1 MEVRTI
7 SFTWRTIHVEFPETL
22 VPLYNKMSE
31 VFNTILSDP
40 SLRAGVVSVD
50 PTLRRDNYRNE
61 MRRVIG
67 NEVRD
72 LLGPDFPNKA
82 WHSRIIFEQL
92 RRMVVSLRE
101 RQIVFDTLNGG
112 QADSLFWSQIH
123 ERGVY
128 PTMGTVSNV
137 QRSSCRPTLPCH
149 AVFVLDYS
157 ASDPQMFTQ
166 HGHTFKAK
174 TIDNEWTEFAVILP
188 LSIRDGATGR
198 VAKPQFY
205 KNKDGKYLGDLPYEV
220 EVLPIESTGGVVGVD
235 LGKLKPFSATVLHP
249 DGTTTPEYIASRRIE
264 RIGRVVDNL
273 YREKKAIYAKCDR
286 CAPYTMQVESVTKDV
301 RRRKTMEHL
310 SAKITRLKME
320 RARLIAKSIVHIALT
335 HQCSEIHVENLS
347 WLGSKGGRWEHSLI
361 QQCIAQAAELRG
373 ITVVK
378 VNPAYTSRKHP
389 ITNEM
394 GTWCGRDVVFD
405 GERLDRDHIASINIA
420 KRGKKARKVTHVC
433 KRPPIRTKPPSR
445 KELKRR
451 MRELLQVRGDQV
463 VSLSPMV
470 PGACVPHERWSAVSV
485 DASIIN
491 MKHSIVS
498 KQQCTVQRH
507 ISSDVQYND
516 DAGAHLF

>member
-1 MEVRTI
+1 MEVRII

-22 VPLYNKMSE
+22 VPLYDKMSE

-50 PTLRRDNYRNE
+50 PTLRRGDYWTE

-67 NEVRD
+67 SEVCD

-82 WHSRIIFEQL
+82 WHSRIVFEQL

-101 RQIVFDTLNGG
+101 RQIVFDVLNGG
-112 QADSLFWSQIH
+112 RPDSLFWSRVH
-123 ERGVY
+123 ERGVC

-137 QRSSCRPTLPCH
+137 QRSSCRPALPCH

-157 ASDPQMFTQ
+157 TSNPQMFTQ

-174 TIDNEWTEFAVILP
+174 TIDNEWTEFSAILP

-198 VAKPQFY
+198 VAKPRFY
-205 KNKDGKYLGDLPYEV
+205 KGKDGRYLGDLSYEV
-220 EVLPIESTGGVVGVD
+220 EVRPFKGTDSVVGVD

-249 DGTTTPEYIASRRIE
+249 DGKTTPEYIASRRIE

-273 YREKKAIYAKCDR
+273 YREKKAIYAKCNR
-286 CAPYTMQVESVTKDV
+286 CTPYTQVESATKDA
-301 RRRKTMEHL
+301 RRRKTVEHL

-335 HQCSEIHVENLS
+335 HQCPEIHVENLS
-347 WLGSKGGRWEHSLI
+347 WLGSKGGHWEHSLI
-361 QQCIAQAAELRG
+361 QQCIVQAAELRG

-378 VNPAYTSRKHP
+378 VNPAHTSRKHP

-405 GERLDRDHIASINIA
+405 GERLDRDHMASINIA
-420 KRGKKARKVTHVC
+420 KRGKKARKVTHVY
-433 KRPPIRTKPPSR
+433 KRSPIRTKPPSR

-451 MRELLQVRGDQV
+451 MRKLLQARDGQI

-470 PGACVPHERWSAVSV
+470 PGVACAPHERWSAVSV
-485 DASIIN
+485 DASTIN
-491 MKHSIVS
+491 MKHSVVFDQ
-498 KQQCTVQRH
+498 K
-507 ISSDVQYND
+507 
-516 DAGAHLF
+516 L

>member
-22 VPLYNKMSE
+22 VPLYDKMSE

-50 PTLRRDNYRNE
+50 PTLSRGNYVNE
-61 MRRVIG
+61 MRHVIG
-67 NEVRD
+67 DEVRD
-72 LLGPDFPNKA
+72 LLGSDFPNKA
-82 WHSRIIFEQL
+82 WHSRIVFEQL

-101 RQIVFDTLNGG
+101 QQIIFDALNGG

-128 PTMGTVSNV
+128 PTKGTVSNA
-137 QRSSCRPTLPCH
+137 QRSSCRPALPCH

-157 ASDPQMFTQ
+157 TSNPEMFRQ
-166 HGHTFKAK
+166 HRHTFRAK
-174 TIDNEWTEFAVILP
+174 TIDNEWTEFSVILP

-198 VAKPQFY
+198 VAKPRFY

-235 LGKLKPFSATVLHP
+235 LGRVKPFSATVLYP

-273 YREKKAIYAKCDR
+273 YREKKAIYAKCNR
-286 CAPYTMQVESVTKDV
+286 CTPYTQVESVTKDA
-301 RRRKTMEHL
+301 RRRKTMEQL

-347 WLGSKGGRWEHSLI
+347 WLGNKGGSWEHSLV
-361 QQCIAQAAELRG
+361 QQRIAQAAELRR

-378 VNPAYTSRKHP
+378 VNPAHTSRKHP

-405 GERLDRDHIASINIA
+405 SERLDRDHMASINIA

-433 KRPPIRTKPPSR
+433 RRSPIRTKPPSR

-470 PGACVPHERWSAVSV
+470 PGAVYAPHERWSAVTV
-485 DASIIN
+485 DASTMN
-491 MKHSIVS
+491 MKHSVVFD
-498 KQQCTVQRH
+498 QQCIV
-507 ISSDVQYND
+507 
-516 DAGAHLF
+516 

>member
-1 MEVRTI
+1 MEVRII

-22 VPLYNKMSE
+22 VPLYDKMSE

-50 PTLRRDNYRNE
+50 PTLRRDNYRNK
-61 MRRVIG
+61 MRHVIG
-67 NEVRD
+67 DEVRD
-72 LLGPDFPNKA
+72 MLGPDFPNKA

-137 QRSSCRPTLPCH
+137 QRSSRRPALPCH

-157 ASDPQMFTQ
+157 VSNPDMFTQ
-166 HGHTFKAK
+166 HGHTFRAK
-174 TIDNEWTEFAVILP
+174 TIDNEWTKFSVILP

-198 VAKPQFY
+198 VAKPRFY
-205 KNKDGKYLGDLPYEV
+205 KNKDGKYLGDLSYEV
-220 EVLPIESTGGVVGVD
+220 EVQPFKGTDSVVGVD
-235 LGKLKPFSATVLHP
+235 LGKVKPFSATVLHP
-249 DGTTTPEYIASRRIE
+249 DGTTSPEHIASRRIE

-273 YREKKAIYAKCDR
+273 YRQKKAIRVKCDR
-286 CAPYTMQVESVTKDV
+286 CVPYTRVESVAKDA
-301 RRRKTMEHL
+301 RRRKTMDNL

-320 RARLIAKSIVHIALT
+320 RARLIAKSIVHIAVT

-347 WLGSKGGRWEHSLI
+347 WLGSKGGHWEHSLI

-378 VNPAYTSRKHP
+378 VNPAHTSRKHP

-405 GERLDRDHIASINIA
+405 GERLDRDHMASINIA
-420 KRGKKARKVTHVC
+420 KRGEKARKVTHVC
-433 KRPPIRTKPPSR
+433 KRPLIRTKPPSR

-451 MRELLQVRGDQV
+451 MRELLQARGDQI
-463 VSLSPMV
+463 VSLSPMT
-470 PGACVPHERWSAVSV
+470 PGAACAPYERWSAVSV
-485 DASIIN
+485 DASTMN
-491 MKHSIVS
+491 MKHSVAFDQKII
-498 KQQCTVQRH
+498 VQRCQ
-507 ISSDVQYND
+507 I
-516 DAGAHLF
+516 HLF

>member
-22 VPLYNKMSE
+22 VPLYDKMSE
-31 VFNTILSDP
+31 VFNTVLCDP
-40 SLRAGVVSVD
+40 SLRVGVVSVD
-50 PTLRRDNYRNE
+50 PTLRRGDYRNE

-92 RRMVVSLRE
+92 RRMVISLRE

-112 QADSLFWSQIH
+112 QADSLFWSRIH

-137 QRSSCRPTLPCH
+137 QRSSYRPVLPCH

-157 ASDPQMFTQ
+157 VSNPQMFTQ

-174 TIDNEWTEFAVILP
+174 TIDNEWTEFSAILP

-198 VAKPQFY
+198 VAKPRFY
-205 KNKDGKYLGDLPYEV
+205 KSKDGKYLGDLPYEV
-220 EVLPIESTGGVVGVD
+220 EVQPIESTGGVVGVD
-235 LGKLKPFSATVLHP
+235 LGKVKPFSATVLHP

-273 YREKKAIYAKCDR
+273 YREKKAIYAKCNR
-286 CAPYTMQVESVTKDV
+286 CTPYTQVESVTKDA
-301 RRRKTMEHL
+301 RRQKTMEHL

-335 HQCSEIHVENLS
+335 HQCAEIHVENLS

-361 QQCIAQAAELRG
+361 QQCIAQSAELRG

-378 VNPAYTSRKHP
+378 VNPAHTSRKHP

-405 GERLDRDHIASINIA
+405 GERLDRDHMASINIA

-433 KRPPIRTKPPSR
+433 KRSPVRTKPPSR

-451 MRELLQVRGDQV
+451 MRELLHSRGDQV

-470 PGACVPHERWSAVSV
+470 PGAACAPYERWSAVSV
-485 DASIIN
+485 DANAIN
-491 MKHSIVS
+491 MKRSAVS
-498 KQQCTVQRH
+498 DQQCIVQRQTSRRH
-507 ISSDVQYND
+507 WPIYSDIT
-516 DAGAHLF
+516 LIR